1 MERALE
7 KHLEK
12 IRRIRGKESYEKAWA
27 AFTDLRNQYEDSFR
41 NELAFYREGATI
53 ALQRSDWTETL
64 SYFKDALE
72 HFKLDDLCN
81 SENRLP
87 FIAYVEEHPGFL
99 TGLANFL
106 LGRQSLNNI
115 AAWVRLYADANQRWI
130 IDHWMKA
137 AADLHDE
144 RHAGAYYVAA
154 GVGRFVRGEME
165 EALAIWF
172 RALKARP
179 RFLKRIMNFCQRSG
193 LLDMNRFHHRLK
205 LIRLIIAADKRT
217 EALSLLL
224 AMGSES
230 RDYALKILVELNNL
244 FPEADGADITLV
256 KFKLAVF
263 LNDQEIFDRVM
274 GQVCALPEDQ
284 LFDFKKTAMLQISDP
299 HSKRRVLI
307 DLVQSYI
314 NNQSWES
321 AALLLKNL
329 YGDDPHPDVIEQ
341 MEAVLE
347 RYPIL
352 PDLHYTVGKAKMADG
367 DHDRA
372 LYHFTAVREVGEYQ
386 RPLARLL
393 EDQLL
398 QQYHPG
404 YAALLYR
411 IAPTDAHGASM
422 VALWRVLE
430 SQESTA
436 DLLAELDQRRPKDPP
451 SPFYLLA
458 VILLMM
464 REKKYRQVLPELKNF
479 VLYYPE
485 LSCELVKPAEALC
498 QNYQFDYR
506 DLLRALDK
514 VKPELKP
521 ARAWAALIKHF
532 QEATERY
539 FKQQSEAEEAKN
551 RPAPVPPAGNA
562 REEVRNT
569 IMRHFQTGAWSA
581 ALNAMET
588 WTKRHPEDLGP
599 LFQLGD
605 QFAQSP
611 ALKIFWLKAKLN
623 LLLGKGLFG
632 DAIKL
637 GQQCINE
644 PIFQSELPEIYQ
656 LVGNAY
662 EGIGHLAE
670 ALRFFCLSSRQNR
683 FWQTNRRRLGSLV
696 FPENS
701 HLLKEVLNLALLH
714 EDQSV
719 WEPLLQQ
726 WHQHKPQ
733 ELELIIRAQT
743 TFTEKV
749 GTARAILDLAFWH
762 LQTGDIDA
770 VNQTLARIDLRDP
783 EIREALIHITSLI
796 NLKFPQ
802 DPKPAFLL
810 GRYYLVH
817 SEVPRAVDTF
827 RNLTAKVPNAAET
840 VYQYLRGY
848 LRKNP
853 DSIDVVH
860 LYGLLIRIALDY
872 DFSVAAVKLLE
883 EFSQKDKPRAESL
896 AEGVYRVLMQKKKE
910 NREALYEFAKLLF
923 LWGAH
928 GRMLIAC
935 EQAEFG
941 QHMAQDRLV
950 WMQEAAKSLELR
962 DEAKAG
968 QARVYYEMHEFEKA
982 FELLESLENDRAK
995 MQVLDLYVQLAQR
1008 FPDRLDFWHDAGWIS
1023 VREDLEQAAF
1033 FFRKIWE
1040 TREAAPLFRLE
1051 AFALLRESGAEP
1063 PFHELETLF
1072 ADNKALMYERLAEA
1086 YGKVRELELRHW
1098 LDAAGNRDAGSEAVP
1113 VPGKALDWLLHT
1125 GQHQRFEALLK
1136 HLNHAPENLRVWLES
1151 KYAFSLGDR
1160 LKAAL
1165 HITDSKLPVA
1175 LRQSFLHA
1183 AGLTPRAIALKPPGS
1198 RLPNFLRQS
1207 FIEAYGKPET
1217 IRALYSRL
1225 KVVNVANRPP
1235 VMGLGDED
1243 DPANETLNFSADWNG

>member
-27 AFTDLRNQYEDSFR
+27 AFKDLRANYEESYK
-41 NELAFYREGATI
+41 NELAFYREGTTI
-53 ALQRSDWTETL
+53 ALQRNDWTETL

-72 HFKLDDLCN
+72 NFKLDDLCN

-106 LGRQSLNNI
+106 LSRQSLNNI
-115 AAWVRLYADANQRWI
+115 AGWVRLYADANQRWI

-137 AADLHDE
+137 AADLQDE
-144 RHAGAYYVAA
+144 RHAGTYYVAA

-165 EALAIWF
+165 EALSIWF
-172 RALKARP
+172 RALKAQP
-179 RFLKRIMNFCQRSG
+179 RFLKRIMTFCQRSG
-193 LLDMNRFHHRLK
+193 LLDMTRFHHRLQI
-205 LIRLIIAADKRT
+205 IRLIIAAGKRT
-217 EALSLLL
+217 EALSLLS
-224 AMGSES
+224 AMGHES
-230 RDYALKILVELNNL
+230 RDYALKILVEVNSL

-263 LNDQEIFDRVM
+263 LNDSEIFDRVM
-274 GQVCALPEDQ
+274 GQVCALPEDE
-284 LFDFKKTAMLQISDP
+284 LFDFKKVAMLQINDP
-299 HSKRRVLI
+299 ESKRRVLI
-307 DLVQSYI
+307 DLVKTYI
-314 NNQSWES
+314 DNQSWES

-329 YGDDPHPDVIEQ
+329 YSDDPHPDVIAQ

-352 PDLHYTVGKAKMADG
+352 PELHFIVGKAKMEDNN
-367 DHDRA
+367 HDRA
-372 LYHFTAVREVGEYQ
+372 LYHLTAVREVSEYR
-386 RPLARLL
+386 RPLTRLL
-393 EDQLL
+393 EDQLSRK
-398 QQYHPG
+398 YHAG
-404 YAALLYR
+404 YATLLYR
-411 IAPTDAHGASM
+411 IAPTDSHGASM
-422 VALWRVLE
+422 IALWRVLE
-430 SQESTA
+430 DGEPA
-436 DLLAELDQRRPKDPP
+436 DALLAELDQRRPKDPP

-458 VILLMM
+458 MIFLLL
-464 REKKYRQVLPELKNF
+464 REKKYPAALPEVKNF
-479 VLYYPE
+479 LLQYPE
-485 LSCELVKPAEALC
+485 LSCELIQPAEDLC
-498 QNYQFDYR
+498 NHYVTDYR
-506 DLLRALDK
+506 DLVRAIER

-521 ARAWAALIKHF
+521 ARAWAALTNHF
-532 QEATERY
+532 QEVTERH
-539 FKQQSEAEEAKN
+539 FKQQSEEEEK
-551 RPAPVPPAGNA
+551 RKKPPAPQASNA

-569 IMRHFQTGAWSA
+569 IQRHFQTNNWAA
-581 ALNAMET
+581 ALNALET
-588 WTKRHPEDLGP
+588 WTKRHPEDLAP
-599 LFQLGD
+599 LFTLGD

-611 ALKIFWLKAKLN
+611 TLKTYWLKAKLN
-623 LLLGKGLFG
+623 LLLGKGMYSE
-632 DAIKL
+632 AVKL
-637 GQQCINE
+637 GRQCINE
-644 PIFQSELPEIYQ
+644 PAFQSDLPEIYQ
-656 LVGNAY
+656 LLGTAY
-662 EGIGHLAE
+662 EGFGHLAE
-670 ALRFFCLSSRQNR
+670 ALRFYCLSSRQNR
-683 FWQTNRRRLGSLV
+683 FWQTNRRRLGELV
-696 FPENS
+696 FPDNA

-714 EDQSV
+714 EDQTT
-719 WEPLLQQ
+719 WEPLLQE
-726 WHQHKPQ
+726 WHQHNPH

-743 TFTEKV
+743 TFMEKV

-762 LQTGDIDA
+762 LQTGDIDS

-860 LYGLLIRIALDY
+860 LYGLLIRIALDF

-883 EFSQKDKPRAESL
+883 EFSHKDKPKAESL
-896 AEGVYRVLMQKKKE
+896 AEGVYRVLMLKKKE

-923 LWGAH
+923 QWGAY
-928 GRMLIAC
+928 GRMLLAC

-941 QHMAQDRLV
+941 RHMAQDRLQ
-950 WMQEAAKSLELR
+950 WMQTAAKNLEIR

-968 QARVYYEMHEFEKA
+968 QARIYYEMHEFEKA

-995 MQVLDLYVQLAQR
+995 MQVLDLYVLLAKR

-1040 TREAAPLFRLE
+1040 TRDATPLFRLE
-1051 AFALLRESGAEP
+1051 AFALLRESGANP
-1063 PFHELETLF
+1063 DFSELEALF
-1072 ADNKALMYERLAEA
+1072 ADDKALMYDRLAEA

-1098 LDAAGNRDAGSEAVP
+1098 LESTSNSDPNTEAVP

-1125 GQHQRFEALLK
+1125 GQHLRFAALMK
-1136 HLNHAPENLRVWLES
+1136 HLEHAPDNLRILLES
-1151 KYAFSLGDR
+1151 KYLFSLGDR

-1165 HITDSKLPVA
+1165 HITESQLPVS

-1183 AGLTPRAIALKPPGS
+1183 AGLTPRAIALKPPGT
-1198 RLPNFLRQS
+1198 RLPNFLRQD
-1207 FIEAYGKPET
+1207 FIESYGKPET
-1217 IRALYSRL
+1217 IRALFSRL
-1225 KVVNVANRPP
+1225 KVVNSANRPP
-1235 VMGLGDED
+1235 VMNFGDED
-1243 DPANETLNFSADWNG
+1243 DPANETLNFSTDWNG